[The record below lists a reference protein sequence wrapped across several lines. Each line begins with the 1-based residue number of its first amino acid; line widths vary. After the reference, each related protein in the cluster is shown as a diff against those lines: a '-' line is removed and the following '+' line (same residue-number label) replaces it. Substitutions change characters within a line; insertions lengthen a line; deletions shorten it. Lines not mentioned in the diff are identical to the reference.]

1 MELKMSPSNKDA
13 EKAALGAIMTGGN
26 EVFEKVK
33 AWIREDNA
41 FYYLDNKKLWES
53 MNELYK
59 EHKPIDLITVNNKI
73 KDLYPKS
80 KLAFYTTDV
89 YESCPTS
96 ANVDE
101 YAKIVWYKYV
111 QRASAKTAQKL
122 YNTSFKGNGELTEA
136 LEAHSMYI
144 EELLDL
150 HPSKRKDIS
159 DIVEDSYD
167 SILND
172 TNIIQFGIQQ
182 LDYFAGGMTRKE
194 ITVLG
199 GRPGHGKST
208 LVINIIR
215 KLIEQG
221 NKVVIFN
228 REMSNE
234 EMMKKILVMESQFLT
249 SGDIRRHT
257 LSDIQ
262 NKELEKMKSDITEKY
277 ENLIMFDNISGL
289 AEAIREISRI
299 KPDIV
304 IDDYIQL
311 VQLEDDKMERRFQ
324 LEKIMHQYKW
334 SAKKN
339 NCHAIL
345 VSQLNREIERRLDP
359 RPKMSDFAE
368 SGVIEQTAES
378 AMFVFYGW
386 NFNPKTYDENQCEII
401 FAKSRYGKQGAIDMG
416 FNGNKCTY
424 YENIGDASS

>member
-13 EKAALGAIMTGGN
+13 EKATLGAIMTGGN

>member
-13 EKAALGAIMTGGN
+13 EKATLGAIMTGGN
-26 EVFEKVK
+26 EIFEKVK

-41 FYYLDNKKLWES
+41 FYYLDNKKLWQS

-73 KDLYPKS
+73 KDLYPNS
-80 KLAFYTTDV
+80 KLAYYTTDV

-150 HPSKRKDIS
+150 HPSKRKEIA

-262 NKELEKMKSDITEKY
+262 NRELEKMKSDITEKY

-289 AEAIREISRI
+289 SEAIREISRI

-311 VQLEDDKMERRFQ
+311 VQVEDDKMERRFQ

-386 NFNPKTYDENQCEII
+386 NFNPKTYDENECEII

-416 FNGNKCTY
+416 FNGNRCTY
-424 YENIGDASS
+424 YENIGDASR

>member
-13 EKAALGAIMTGGN
+13 EKATLGAIMTGGN
-26 EVFEKVK
+26 DIFEKVK

>member
-1 MELKMSPSNKDA
+1 
-13 EKAALGAIMTGGN
+13 
-26 EVFEKVK
+26 
-33 AWIREDNA
+33 
-41 FYYLDNKKLWES
+41 
-53 MNELYK
+53 
-59 EHKPIDLITVNNKI
+59 
-73 KDLYPKS
+73 
-80 KLAFYTTDV
+80 
-89 YESCPTS
+89 
-96 ANVDE
+96 
-101 YAKIVWYKYV
+101 VWYKYV

-150 HPSKRKDIS
+150 HPSKRKEIA

>member
-41 FYYLDNKKLWES
+41 FYYLDNKKLWHS

-150 HPSKRKDIS
+150 HPSKRKEIA

-262 NKELEKMKSDITEKY
+262 NKELEKMKDDITEKY
-277 ENLIMFDNISGL
+277 KNLMMFDNISGL
-289 AEAIREISRI
+289 SEAIREISRI
-299 KPDIV
+299 KPDVV

-311 VQLEDDKMERRFQ
+311 VQVEDDKMERRFQ

-386 NFNPKTYDENQCEII
+386 NFNPKTYDENACEII
-401 FAKSRYGKQGAIDMG
+401 FAKSRYGKQGSIDMG
-416 FNGNKCTY
+416 FNGNKCSY
-424 YENIGDASS
+424 YENIGDAS